1 MWLVQAY
8 GFAETVVELLL
19 AFFSHQDTAVLR
31 LEERMGTRLAPTEPR
46 EPRVQGELC
55 QTAEPL
61 QKGVL
66 IRRTDMDPF

>member
-46 EPRVQGELC
+46 EPRVHGELC
-55 QTAEPL
+55 EIAEC
-61 QKGVL
+61 
-66 IRRTDMDPF
+66 RH